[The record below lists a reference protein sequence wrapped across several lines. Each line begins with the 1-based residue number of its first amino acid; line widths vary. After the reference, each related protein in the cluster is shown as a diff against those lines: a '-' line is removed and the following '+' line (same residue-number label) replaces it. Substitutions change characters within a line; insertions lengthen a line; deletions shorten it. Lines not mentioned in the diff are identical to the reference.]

1 MDLKQLSQLLALSQT
16 TISRALNGYSDVSER
31 TRERVIAAA
40 QEHGYQPNS
49 AARLLAVGRA
59 EAVGIV
65 FPTGSGD
72 LGDPHFL
79 KVVSGLTERCA
90 LAGID
95 VLIASAPPA
104 GELATYERLLRKRR
118 VDGYIVPHTRCED
131 ARISYLREQGVP
143 FVAYGRCTHSED
155 FAWFD
160 FDNEAG
166 TVLAVQRLHALGHRR
181 IAYVHAPTELN
192 FAHQRLQ
199 GYLRS
204 MRSAG
209 LEPLGAHVIAAPF
222 SQLGG
227 HQAAASL
234 MKAAPAPTAILVD
247 NYVSGV
253 GVVRSLLDMGLQL
266 PEDVSVVVYDGI
278 PQDSPL
284 SMLGVSSI
292 EQPDPTLA
300 GQCLAE
306 LMLGLNDGK
315 PASGLQVLWQ
325 PSFEEG
331 RTIRAPSCAT

>member
-1 MDLKQLSQLLALSQT
+1 MDLKQLSHLLGLSQT
-16 TISRALNGYSDVSER
+16 TVSRALNGYSDVSAR
-31 TRERVIAAA
+31 TRERVVEAAR
-40 QEHGYQPNS
+40 EHGYQPNS

-79 KVVSGLTERCA
+79 KVVAGLTERCA
-90 LAGID
+90 QAGID
-95 VLIASAPPA
+95 VLIASAPPTE
-104 GELATYERLLRKRR
+104 ELAAYERLLRKRR
-118 VDGYIVPHTRCED
+118 VDGYIVPHTRRED

-143 FVAYGRCTHSED
+143 FVAYGRCARCDD

-199 GYLRS
+199 GYLRG
-204 MRSAG
+204 MRQAG
-209 LEPLGAHVIAAPF
+209 LTPQVDHVVATPF

-227 HQAAASL
+227 HEAVTAL
-234 MKAAPAPTAILVD
+234 MATQSTPTAIITD

-253 GVVRSLLDMGLQL
+253 GVVRSLLDKGLRL
-266 PEDVSVVVYDGI
+266 PQDVSVIVYDGI
-278 PQDSPL
+278 PADSPL

-292 EQPDPTLA
+292 DQPDPTLA
-300 GQCLAE
+300 GQCLAD
-306 LMLGLNDGK
+306 LMLGLNEGK
-315 PASGLQVLWQ
+315 PASELQVLWQ
-325 PSFEEG
+325 PSFQEG
-331 RTIRAPSCAT
+331 RTIGSPAA